1 MEKKPMTVNC
11 REKERTLGRKGERGR
26 EGETERDRERQREA
40 KRVES
45 AAGHYCVVKRRKQ
58 SGFICHD

>member
-26 EGETERDRERQREA
+26 EGETERGKERQREWNQLLDTI
-40 KRVES
+40 VL
-45 AAGHYCVVKRRKQ
+45 
-58 SGFICHD
+58 